1 VTTEPAPRTR
11 AHVPP
16 QIVRTPEVA
25 VSPQLVP
32 VPEPTPEPAPAAH
45 RAGRNLP
52 TAFAV
57 GLGLGAI
64 VLVSLFT
71 RKELFVGVLI
81 ATIIVAIWEIGV
93 AMRQHQIRLP
103 YVPVG
108 VGGAAI
114 LVAAYAQGTDGM
126 VAAFGLTVVAVLVW
140 RLLDGQDGYLRDVTA
155 GVFVTTYVC
164 LLAGF
169 AMLMLSA
176 HDGARRVLFFI
187 IVVIASDIGGYAVGV
202 LIGRHPM
209 APTISPKK
217 SWEGFGGSVTLCAIS
232 GGVGMPILLHGQW
245 WQGVLIGLAAV
256 CTAVLGDLAESMIKR
271 DLGVKDMGHLLPGHG
286 GMMDRLDSLLPSAP
300 VVWLLLVAF
309 LS

>member
-1 VTTEPAPRTR
+1 
-11 AHVPP
+11 
-16 QIVRTPEVA
+16 
-25 VSPQLVP
+25 VP
-32 VPEPTPEPAPAAH
+32 VPVPTPQPAPAAP

-57 GLGLGAI
+57 GLGLGAV

-81 ATIIVAIWEIGV
+81 ATVVVAILEIGV

-155 GVFVTTYVC
+155 GIFVTTYVC

-176 HDGARRVLFFI
+176 HDGARRILFFI
-187 IVVIASDIGGYAVGV
+187 IVVIASDIGGYAVGI
-202 LIGRHPM
+202 LAGRHPM
-209 APTISPKK
+209 APSISPKK
-217 SWEGFGGSVTLCAIS
+217 SWEGFAGSVAFCAVA
-232 GGVGMPILLHGQW
+232 GGVGLPLLLHGRW
-245 WQGVLIGLAAV
+245 WQGVIIGLATV
-256 CTAVLGDLAESMIKR
+256 CSAVLGDLAESMIKR
-271 DLGVKDMGHLLPGHG
+271 DLGVKDMGRLLPGHG